1 MLRTCSFVILH
12 RIIFHSTR
20 RLYLC
25 FKIVICH
32 LFFRCNL
39 ISRSN
44 SCILFSNGN
53 VPEKIKVKFPTNNYA
68 QPPAGIIASLHIT
81 RDNDLLFLL
90 GIFGFYIKTP
100 LQYLVTRYDM
110 VFNTISDLIF
120 ILMKIS
126 LDYYYIKIIFIL

>member
-1 MLRTCSFVILH
+1 MLRTCFFVILH
-12 RIIFHSTR
+12 RIIFHSMSSFTFVS
-20 RLYLC
+20 RLSSDTFL
-25 FKIVICH
+25 
-32 LFFRCNL
+32 RCNWT
-39 ISRSN
+39 SQSN

-68 QPPAGIIASLHIT
+68 QPSAGVIASFHTT

-90 GIFGFYIKTP
+90 GIFCVYIKKNP
-100 LQYLVTRYDM
+100 LQSFVTRYDM
-110 VFNTISDLIF
+110 VFNTISELIF